1 MKKCINETAA
11 GKFFL
16 WVTNYPKI
24 LLSIGILFIFLM
36 ASFLPKLSKDTSAD
50 AFMPEDHPAI
60 VYRDKVKEIFGLKD
74 PVVIAI
80 VNQSPNGVFNPHT
93 LSLIDWLTEQVTDI
107 AHVDPDRITSLATEN
122 NITGTEDGMLVEA
135 FFETVP
141 ETQELA
147 DRVREN
153 VMDFPLYVG
162 SLVSEDASTTL
173 IIIELLDENFGDEV
187 YDDLIALAD
196 SAAVINEEIYIA
208 GEGAVSGYLG
218 TYIDTDATRLNPLAA
233 IIISIILFIAY
244 RTVRSVVLPN
254 FVVLGTAAGGLG
266 MMAATGIPFFVIT
279 NALPVILIGIAVA
292 DSIHILGQYYEEL
305 EASPNLSQ
313 REIVVRAMVNIWRPV
328 TLTTFTTIA
337 GFIGIYWAS
346 VMPPMQYLGLF
357 AATGVSIAWIYSI
370 VMIPAGLSLLKPEAS
385 PAFRMHNRNQLN
397 HKPDRISRAM
407 TGLGNIVMQRTGTVL
422 ILASVIAIAGLV
434 GAFNLQVNEERI
446 KNFKSSEP
454 IVIADGIINASMDGT
469 NYLDIVVETP
479 NAEDLF
485 KPENLKRIEALQRYV
500 ETLPH
505 VKGTTSIVDYL
516 KQMNRG
522 VNEDR
527 LDEYRIPDNADLI
540 AQYFLL
546 YSTSG
551 DPTDFEEEI
560 DYDYRLANVRATLDT
575 SLFTSIK
582 PVVEK
587 TAQYIEE
594 TFNAPG
600 ITANLSGRVNVDYHW
615 INTLAD
621 SHFRSVGIALLLVWL
636 MASISFRSFVGG
648 TFAVIPVI
656 FSVLLI
662 YAVMGFF
669 GIWLAIGTSMFAAIS
684 IGLGVDFAIHTV
696 ERLVTLIREQGESLE
711 AAVEKLF
718 PTTGR
723 ALFFNY
729 MALFFGFG
737 VLVTSQVPP
746 LIRFGSLVAVS
757 VSVSFLASMM
767 IIPALVKVIR
777 PKFLFVESKTADRSW
792 GLLPE

>member
-1 MKKCINETAA
+1 MKTCINETAA

-24 LLSIGILFIFLM
+24 ILGSGILFIIFM
-36 ASFLPKLSKDTSAD
+36 VSFLPDLTKDTSAD

-80 VNQSPNGVFNPHT
+80 VNPSPHGVFTPHT
-93 LSLIDWLTEQVTDI
+93 LSLVDWLTEQVTDI

-173 IIIELLDENFGDEV
+173 IVIELLDEDFGDEV
-187 YDDLIALAD
+187 YADLIALAD

-254 FVVLGTAAGGLG
+254 FVVIGTAAGGLG

-305 EASPNLSQ
+305 ETAPNLSQ

-337 GFIGIYWAS
+337 GFIGLYWAS
-346 VMPPMQYLGLF
+346 VMPPMEYLGLF
-357 AATGVSIAWIYSI
+357 AATGVSIAWIFSI

-385 PAFRMHNRNQLN
+385 PAFRMQNRDQLN

-407 TGLGNIVMQRTGTVL
+407 TGLGNIVMERTGIVL

-454 IVIADGIINASMDGT
+454 IVIADGVINTSMDGT

-485 KPENLKRIEALQRYV
+485 KPENLKKIEALQRYV

-527 LDEYRIPDNADLI
+527 LDEYRLPDNADLI

-560 DYDYRLANVRATLDT
+560 DYDYRLANIRATLDT

-594 TFNAPG
+594 SFNDPG

-636 MASISFRSFVGG
+636 MASVSFRSFVGG

-729 MALFFGFG
+729 ASLFFGFG

-777 PKFLFVESKTADRSW
+777 PKFLFVESKTADRTSE
-792 GLLPE
+792 LLPE